1 VSIGFGQ
8 AGNELHVVITPP
20 STAGRGAVLQDP
32 RIQAAVRLRRGR
44 GWLHQQRRDP
54 HGQFAT
60 SVPT

>member
-44 GWLHQQRRDP
+44 G
-54 HGQFAT
+54 
-60 SVPT
+60 